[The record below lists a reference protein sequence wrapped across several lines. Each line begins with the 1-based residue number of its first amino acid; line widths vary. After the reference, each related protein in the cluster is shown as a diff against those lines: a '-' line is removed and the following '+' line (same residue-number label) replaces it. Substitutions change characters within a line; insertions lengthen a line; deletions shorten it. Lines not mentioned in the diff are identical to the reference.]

1 MEKGKCKVLVIEED
15 LFLANI
21 YRAKLEQE
29 NFEVRIAHGGGQ
41 GLQAFD
47 EFSPDIVLAEIVLA
61 GTDGF
66 SLLEELRGKGGRPFQ
81 FVFLTKLGEREDVT
95 RGMQLGVDAYFIKT
109 QVTFKEVVVK
119 LKELAACL

>member
-1 MEKGKCKVLVIEED
+1 MEKCNCKVLIVEDD

-21 YRAKLEQE
+21 YRAKLEQDG
-29 NFEVRIAHGGGQ
+29 FQIRIAHGGGQ

-47 EFSPDIVLAEIVLA
+47 EFSPDIVLSEVVLA

-66 SLLEELRGKGGRPFQ
+66 ELLNELRGKASRPVR
-81 FVFLTKLGEREDVT
+81 FVFLTKLGEREDVS
-95 RGMQLGVDAYFIKT
+95 RGLGLGVDAYFIKT
-109 QVTFKEVVVK
+109 QVTFKEVVQK